1 MAIPS
6 ILLNS
11 AHLKHKQNIME
22 YRIEKDTMGEVK
34 VPAHVYWGAQTERS
48 RNNFKIGPEASMP
61 KEIIYAFGY
70 LKKAA
75 AMANCDLGVLSK
87 EKSDLIAKA
96 CDEILAKKLDD
107 QFPLVIWQ
115 TGSGTQ
121 SNMNANEVIAYRAHV
136 MQGGS
141 LNDEKK
147 VLHPNDDVNKSQSSN
162 DTYPT
167 AMHIAA
173 YKQVAEITIPGME
186 KLRDTLAKKA
196 GEWKNIVKTGRTHFM
211 DATPLTLGQEFS
223 GYAQQIT
230 NSIRALK
237 NALEAV
243 RELALGG
250 TAVGTGLNTPKGYD
264 VLVAKKIAE
273 LTGLPFVTAPNKFEA
288 LAAHDAMVE
297 LSGALKRSAVSLFKI
312 ANDIRMLSSGPR
324 CGIGEMIITDNEP
337 GSSIM
342 PGKVN
347 PTQPEAL
354 TMVCAQVIGN
364 DVAATIGGTMGH
376 FELNVFKPV
385 IAANVLQSA
394 CLIGDACVS
403 FNDKC
408 AIGIEPNKEVIK
420 KHMENSL
427 MLVTSLNTHIGY
439 ENAAKIAK
447 KAHKEN
453 KTLREAAIELK
464 LLTNEQFD
472 QWVVPSK
479 MVGNL

>member
-1 MAIPS
+1 MS
-6 ILLNS
+6 F
-11 AHLKHKQNIME
+11 
-22 YRIEKDTMGEVK
+22 RIEKDTMGEVQ
-34 VPAHVYWGAQTERS
+34 VPADKYWGAQTERS

-75 AMANCDLGVLSK
+75 AMTNFELGVLTADK
-87 EKSDLIAKA
+87 KDLIAKV
-96 CDEILAKKLDD
+96 CDEITAGNLDD

-136 MQGGS
+136 ISGGK
-141 LNDEKK
+141 LTDEKK

-162 DTYPT
+162 DTFPT
-167 AMHIAA
+167 AMHVAS
-173 YKQVAEITIPGME
+173 YKLVMEVTLPGMK
-186 KLRDTLAKKA
+186 KLRDTLAKKVA
-196 GEWKNIVKTGRTHFM
+196 EYKNIVKTGRTHFM

-223 GYAQQIT
+223 GYVQQID
-230 NSIRALK
+230 NSIRSIN

-273 LTGLPFVTAPNKFEA
+273 LTGYPFITAPNKFES

-297 LSGALKRSAVSLFKI
+297 LSGALKRAAVSLMKI
-312 ANDIRMLSSGPR
+312 GNDIRMLSSGPR
-324 CGIGEMIITDNEP
+324 SGIGEIIIPDNEP

-364 DVAATIGGTMGH
+364 DVAVSFGGANGH

-385 IAANVLQSA
+385 IASNVLQSA
-394 CLIGDACVS
+394 RLIGDACVS

-408 AIGIEPNKEVIK
+408 AVGIEPNLSIIRQ
-420 KHMENSL
+420 HMENSL

-453 KTLREAAIELK
+453 KTLREAAVELG
-464 LLTNEQFD
+464 LVTSEQFD
-472 QWVVPSK
+472 QWVSPEK
-479 MVGNL
+479 MVGSLD

>member
-1 MAIPS
+1 MS
-6 ILLNS
+6 N
-11 AHLKHKQNIME
+11 
-22 YRIEKDTMGEVK
+22 YRIEKDTMGEVQ
-34 VPAHVYWGAQTERS
+34 VPADKYWGAQTERS
-48 RNNFKIGPEASMP
+48 RNNFKIGPEGSMP
-61 KEIIYAFGY
+61 KEIIYAFAY

-75 AMANCDLGVLSK
+75 AHANHDLGTLPADKRDMISEV
-87 EKSDLIAKA
+87 
-96 CDEILAKKLDD
+96 CDEILAGKLDD

-136 MQGGS
+136 ISGGK
-141 LNDEKK
+141 LTDEKK
-147 VLHPNDDVNKSQSSN
+147 VLNPNDDVNKSQSSN

-173 YKQVAEITIPGME
+173 YKLTSEVTIAGLE
-186 KLRDTLAKKA
+186 QLRDSLDKKA
-196 GEWKNIVKTGRTHFM
+196 KAWTHIVKTGRTHFM

-223 GYAQQIT
+223 GYVQQIT
-230 NSIRALK
+230 NSIRAIK
-237 NALEAV
+237 NALEMV

-250 TAVGTGLNTPKGYD
+250 TAVGTGLNTPAGYD

-273 LTGLPFVTAPNKFEA
+273 FTGFPFITAPNKFEA

-297 LSGALKRSAVSLFKI
+297 LSGALKRAAVSLMKI
-312 ANDIRMLSSGPR
+312 ANDIRILSSGPR
-324 CGIGEMIITDNEP
+324 SGIGEIVIPDNEP

-354 TMVCAQVIGN
+354 TMVCAQVMGN
-364 DVAATIGGTMGH
+364 DVAVSIGGSNGH

-385 IAANVLQSA
+385 IAYNVLQSA
-394 CLIGDACVS
+394 RLIGDACVS
-403 FNDKC
+403 FTLKC
-408 AIGIEPNKEVIK
+408 ADGMEPNLPIIQ

-439 ENAAKIAK
+439 YKAAEIAK
-447 KAHKEN
+447 KAHKEG
-453 KTLREAAIELK
+453 KTLREAAVELGHV
-464 LLTNEQFD
+464 TAEQFD
-472 QWVVPSK
+472 QWVKPED
-479 MVGNL
+479 MVGSMK